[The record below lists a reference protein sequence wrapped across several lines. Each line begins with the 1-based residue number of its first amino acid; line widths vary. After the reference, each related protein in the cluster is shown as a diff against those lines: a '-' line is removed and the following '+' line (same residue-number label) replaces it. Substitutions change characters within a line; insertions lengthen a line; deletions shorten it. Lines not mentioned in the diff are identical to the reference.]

1 MPYLTDEQKL
11 DLAIRDIVVEGELNY
26 SLTIKCLKKVRDM
39 GVCYTSYNGIIG
51 CLVELGNHVNVID
64 FKRLNQEETLADI
77 GARYSAA
84 PTLSRFTSELYRF
97 VVKFENRKT
106 NLTKDGIDLKAR
118 ILGAV
123 ECAKLE
129 LYRRAVVPY
138 EKKKIKE
145 NGDVYD

>member
-51 CLVELGNHVNVID
+51 CLVELGNHVNVRD
-64 FKRLNQEETLADI
+64 RLI
-77 GARYSAA
+77 HPPA